1 MSPQKKYL
9 VESLKQKGFSNE
21 ILKAFSE
28 IKREY
33 FIPDNNLRKYAY
45 EDTALSIGQNQ
56 TISQPYTIAV
66 MLSLLELKKGEI
78 KNPST
83 HSPKSQMKGQK
94 ILEIGSG
101 CGYVL
106 ALLSKI
112 VGVKGKVFGIE
123 IIKGLYER
131 SKKNL
136 KEFKNVKVYNR
147 NGFFGLKEKSP
158 FDRILISAAIEKI
171 PELLVKQLKNNG
183 IIVLP
188 VGGKYEQS
196 ITSFKKIKNELKI
209 KKQIQGFIF
218 VPFVED

>member
-1 MSPQKKYL
+1 MNPQKKDL
-9 VESLKQKGFSNE
+9 VESLKQKGFPNE
-21 ILKAFSE
+21 ILRAFSE
-28 IKREY
+28 IKRED
-33 FIPDNNLRKYAY
+33 FIPKDLRKYAY
-45 EDTALSIGQNQ
+45 EDTALPIGQNQ

-66 MLSLLELKKGEI
+66 MLSLLELKRGEI
-78 KNPST
+78 KNSST

-123 IIKGLYER
+123 IIKKLFEK
-131 SKKNL
+131 SKKNI
-136 KEFKNVKVYNR
+136 KEFKNVKIYNK

-158 FDRILISAAIEKI
+158 FDAILISAAIEKI
-171 PELLVKQLKNNG
+171 PKLLVKQLKNNG
-183 IIVLP
+183 IIVSP

-196 ITSFKKIKNELKI
+196 ITSFKKIKGKLKI
-209 KKQIQGFIF
+209 KKEIPGFVF
-218 VPFVED
+218 VPFVKN